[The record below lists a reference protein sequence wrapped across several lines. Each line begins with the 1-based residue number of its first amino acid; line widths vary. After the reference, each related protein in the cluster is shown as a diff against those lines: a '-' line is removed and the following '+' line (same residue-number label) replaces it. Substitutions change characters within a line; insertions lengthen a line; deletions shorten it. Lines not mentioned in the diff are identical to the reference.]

1 MEVWFEV
8 DNPRPG
14 PNTREHPAKIMQY
27 TQRAYFENF
36 VVYGG
41 PLTLDFEVLMR
52 RPPNSHKANVVLDDH
67 DLFCICAEK
76 K

>member
-1 MEVWFEV
+1 
-8 DNPRPG
+8 
-14 PNTREHPAKIMQY
+14 MQY